1 MGQRLELHTLLLEM
15 CDNVYFQPPETLKLV
30 FPCFIYHRDW
40 AITRFATNKP
50 YRVVK
55 RYQLTVVDPEADSPL
70 IELVAALPMCIFDR
84 HYTADDLH
92 HDVYKLFF

>member
-1 MGQRLELHTLLLEM
+1 MGQRLELQTLLLGM
-15 CDNVYFQPPETLKLV
+15 CPNVYFQPPESINMV
-30 FPCFIYHRDW
+30 YPCFIYHRDW

-50 YRVVK
+50 YRVEK
-55 RYQLTVVDPEADSPL
+55 RYQLTVVDEEADSPL